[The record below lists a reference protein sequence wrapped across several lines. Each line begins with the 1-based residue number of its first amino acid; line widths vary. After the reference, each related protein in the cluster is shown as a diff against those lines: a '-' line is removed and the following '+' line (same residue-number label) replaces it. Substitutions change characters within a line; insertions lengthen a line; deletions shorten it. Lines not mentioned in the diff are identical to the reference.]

1 MEEELT
7 VIADLKSEIEK
18 PRVPECSFCG
28 KNEIEVPHLIAG
40 PSSMI
45 CSECVELCVDIL
57 REHTPDFCTTK

>member
-7 VIADLKSEIEK
+7 VIADLKSEIAK
-18 PRVPECSFCG
+18 PIEAECHFCG
-28 KNEIEVPHLIAG
+28 KKDSEVPHLIAG

-57 REHTPDFCTTK
+57 REYTPDFCTTK